1 MNIQIEETELLT
13 LTPAISIAYDAVND
27 WICVTWTGNHSKES
41 VMTFIKDIEAA
52 LRKENCR
59 KILNLNANFLLSWQE
74 APIWAIK
81 NWFPRLFI
89 LGCTSFAWVLSP
101 QFTTGPI
108 ITEVFKTQTPF
119 LQAMVFTDEETAA
132 AWLSE
137 N

>member
-1 MNIQIEETELLT
+1 MEVQINDVDLLT
-13 LTPAISIAYDAVND
+13 ITPAVTIDYDAEND

-41 VMTFIKDIEAA
+41 ALVFTKEIEAA

-59 KILNLNANFLLSWQE
+59 KILNINENFYLSWQE
-74 APIWAIK
+74 APVWAIK

-101 QFTTGPI
+101 RFSSGPVF
-108 ITEVFKTQTPF
+108 TEVFKTQTPF
-119 LQAMVFTDEETAA
+119 LQAMVFTDEETAS
-132 AWLSE
+132 AWLNE